1 MLFFVL
7 FSLLCFNPSLSLRI
21 CSFNVRSFGAAKIAR
36 AEVLDAVV
44 KIISRCDIMLLMEIK
59 ENKNRT
65 CPLLVQQLA
74 GQTNGKGEEYS
85 CVVSGRLGRKSYK
98 EQYAFLYRRNLVSVK
113 QTYQYPDTQ
122 PGDEDAFSR
131 EPFIVWF
138 QSPKT
143 AVKEF
148 AIVPLHTAPEMA
160 VREIDELY
168 DVYLD
173 IKEHWDTQNFIFM
186 GDFNAGCSYVPRK
199 HWKNIRLRTS
209 SEFAWLIGDTND
221 TTVRRSTSCPYDRI
235 VVSGE
240 QLSQAVVPHSAN
252 IFDFQMAFQMSEEQV
267 GTAHG
272 HQTLGQSRAST
283 AQPCSRR
290 CTCAELHP
298 PRAERCIPSPP
309 PHPHLPQALGVSDHF
324 PVEFELKARGGF
336 FDWIK
341 SKFSKKGRAR
351 QNRRSSS

>member
-1 MLFFVL
+1 MLLFVL
-7 FSLLCFNPSLSLRI
+7 FSLLYFNPSLSLRI
-21 CSFNVRSFGAAKIAR
+21 CSFNVRSFGVAKIAR

-74 GQTNGKGEEYS
+74 GQTKGKREYS

-131 EPFIVWF
+131 EPFVVWF
-138 QSPKT
+138 QSPNT

-148 AIVPLHTAPEMA
+148 AIVPLHTTPEMA

-173 IKEHWDTQNFIFM
+173 VKQRWDTKNFVFM

-199 HWKNIRLRTS
+199 HWKNIRLRTG

-240 QLSQAVVPHSAN
+240 QLRQAVVPHSAN
-252 IFDFQMAFQMSEEQV
+252 IFDFQTAFQISEE
-267 GTAHG
+267 
-272 HQTLGQSRAST
+272 
-283 AQPCSRR
+283 
-290 CTCAELHP
+290 
-298 PRAERCIPSPP
+298 
-309 PHPHLPQALGVSDHF
+309 QALGVSDHF

-336 FDWIK
+336 IDWIK
-341 SKFSKKGRAR
+341 SKFSRMGRAR
-351 QNRRSSS
+351 KSRRSGS